1 MVDVKRRGDLRRARA
16 NLKETMYLLRR
27 ARALR
32 GDKERRSAMVSVV
45 KWLGN
50 HRKSVAASQRVR
62 TETSALRIREAAET
76 SVT

>member
-1 MVDVKRRGDLRRARA
+1 MDLRQLSGSELRKAADRKVKLMVDVKRRGDLRRARA

-27 ARALR
+27 ARALP

-50 HRKSVAASQRVR
+50 Q
-62 TETSALRIREAAET
+62 
-76 SVT
+76 